1 MTIQEKI
8 GAAIVELRQAQGI
21 SQEKLALEAE
31 IGRRYMSDIEN
42 GKRNLSLDILVRIAK
57 YFRMPLSQLF
67 VRAESIGHTKPTLD
81 HIKEWLSERE
91 CEDCVVLE
99 NPDYVSAIL
108 GVTDDGRVVY
118 SYEGM
123 VEDLVE
129 TEGMDYSDATDNVDY
144 NTLRAI
150 PYMGEKAP
158 IVVFDNPYKK

>member
-1 MTIQEKI
+1 MTLQEKI
-8 GAAIVELRQAQGI
+8 GAAIVQLRQAQGV

-42 GKRNLSLDILVRIAK
+42 GKRNLSLDILVRIAQ
-57 YFRMPLSQLF
+57 YFHMPLSQLID
-67 VRAESIGHTKPTLD
+67 RAESIDRKKPTLD
-81 HIKEWLSERE
+81 NIKEWLVEHE
-91 CEDCVVLE
+91 AEGAVVLE
-99 NPDYVSAIL
+99 NPDYISAIL

-129 TEGMDYSDATDNVDY
+129 TEGMDYDEAADFVSY
-144 NTLRAI
+144 NTLRAL

-158 IVVFDNPYKK
+158 IIINENPYK